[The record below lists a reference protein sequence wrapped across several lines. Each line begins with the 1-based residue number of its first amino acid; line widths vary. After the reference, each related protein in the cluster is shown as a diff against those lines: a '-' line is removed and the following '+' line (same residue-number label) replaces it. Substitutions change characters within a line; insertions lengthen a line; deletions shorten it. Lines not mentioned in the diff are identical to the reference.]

1 MSAPPRK
8 LILVTGLPG
17 SGKTTFARALADR
30 LGARHYNTDIIRHE
44 LGMLGQY
51 DLEDKKRIYDQLL
64 ASTAD
69 SLRSG
74 KVVIVD
80 ATFYRDELRQP
91 FLELAAGEGVPV
103 KWIYLEAKEK
113 VIRERM
119 QTERAYSEA
128 DFDVYLKI
136 RNQYEPLRSVYLH
149 VPTDFLP
156 LEALLQET
164 MAYLL

>member
-1 MSAPPRK
+1 MSAPPK

-17 SGKTTFARALADR
+17 SGKTTFASALADR
-30 LGARHYNTDIIRHE
+30 LGARHCNTDIIRHE

-51 DLEDKKRIYDQLL
+51 DLEDKKRIYEQLL

-74 KVVIVD
+74 KTVIVD
-80 ATFYRDELRQP
+80 ATFYRNELRKP
-91 FLELAAGEGVPV
+91 FLDLAADEGVPV
-103 KWIYLEAKEK
+103 RWIYLEAKAE

-136 RNQYEPLRSVYLH
+136 RDQYEPLQSVYLH

-156 LEALLQET
+156 LQELLQET

>member
-91 FLELAAGEGVPV
+91 FLELAAGERVPV

>member
-1 MSAPPRK
+1 M

-30 LGARHYNTDIIRHE
+30 LEARHYNTDIVRHE
-44 LGMLGQY
+44 LNMLGQY
-51 DLEDKKRIYDQLL
+51 GLEDKKRIYEQLL

-69 SLRSG
+69 SLDGG
-74 KVVIVD
+74 KDVIVD

-91 FLELAAGEGVPV
+91 FLDLAAEKNVPV
-103 KWIYLEAKEK
+103 KWIYLEAKEE

-128 DFDVYLKI
+128 DFDVYIKI
-136 RNQYEPLRSVYLH
+136 RAQYEPLQSVYLH
-149 VPTDFLP
+149 VPTDFLS
-156 LEALLQET
+156 LEALLKET
-164 MAYLL
+164 IAYLQ